1 MESLPPI
8 PTPPAQRWREFRIQ
22 VLPLL
27 VFVAVLVAIGMLWRN
42 FVQPSGMVG
51 EVEAVKAN
59 VISLA
64 DGVVAVL
71 SVERFDYVTNGQ
83 VIGQIETTA
92 PEIIKA
98 SFATIQSDLTVM
110 RARMKLDELRNQQ
123 SYQQLQLD
131 LNQQTLLLDLA
142 KVNALVASNTL
153 NRTFML
159 NTSGVETP
167 FVLDIDRAKF
177 EALMEEIRVRT
188 VAVANWQIALTNF
201 AGISNPEND
210 PIIQAAVKA
219 KEDEVELTTKP
230 ALLKAPMDGVVSMI
244 YRRSQEKVVKGE
256 PIVTGSAPR
265 AERIVGYIRQPVQII
280 PTTKDT
286 VMVRTR
292 TQKRQSGEAQ
302 ILKVG
307 AQFEAINPALL
318 SLDSNR
324 VEMGLPILISLPP
337 GLTVPPANS
346 STSRSSTRSA
356 KNADYV
362 LAHQSISSRP
372 VRFGYERGTHSFISR
387 KCGEKRVTTSSRVV
401 PKGGPSVSGIK

>member
-131 LNQQTLLLDLA
+131 LNQQTLLL
-142 KVNALVASNTL
+142 
-153 NRTFML
+153 
-159 NTSGVETP
+159 
-167 FVLDIDRAKF
+167 
-177 EALMEEIRVRT
+177 
-188 VAVANWQIALTNF
+188 
-201 AGISNPEND
+201 
-210 PIIQAAVKA
+210 
-219 KEDEVELTTKP
+219 
-230 ALLKAPMDGVVSMI
+230 
-244 YRRSQEKVVKGE
+244 
-256 PIVTGSAPR
+256 
-265 AERIVGYIRQPVQII
+265 
-280 PTTKDT
+280 
-286 VMVRTR
+286 
-292 TQKRQSGEAQ
+292 
-302 ILKVG
+302 
-307 AQFEAINPALL
+307 
-318 SLDSNR
+318 
-324 VEMGLPILISLPP
+324 
-337 GLTVPPANS
+337 
-346 STSRSSTRSA
+346 
-356 KNADYV
+356 
-362 LAHQSISSRP
+362 
-372 VRFGYERGTHSFISR
+372 
-387 KCGEKRVTTSSRVV
+387 
-401 PKGGPSVSGIK
+401 